1 MNANNSKISLFA
13 KSRHSH
19 GVKKF
24 WVLMFLCAQYNLSA
38 KLFRHCAN
46 FNHFYSSSPFL
57 SGSIFVSAIKEGVF
71 LGALQIPSQSSRQ
84 ILSSDFESTLI
95 SFMQRAIWLI
105 EVHVTLSPVGTGRKI
120 QKILNLSLCHVR
132 RRRTLYFLKNNRI
145 DQSCDFSTSLT
156 PPISFSPPGTLFGF
170 FPSKITN
177 RTLLTLNTPYS
188 RNLDL

>member
-1 MNANNSKISLFA
+1 MNAHNSKISLFV

-24 WVLMFLCAQYNLSA
+24 WVLMFQCAQYNLFG

-84 ILSSDFESTLI
+84 ILSSDFESTDFFYAKSTLANRG
-95 SFMQRAIWLI
+95 SCDS
-105 EVHVTLSPVGTGRKI
+105 VTSWNWSQNPE
-120 QKILNLSLCHVR
+120 NPEPLSLPCATKENIV
-132 RRRTLYFLKNNRI
+132 LLKKKQNRSI
-145 DQSCDFSTSLT
+145 V
-156 PPISFSPPGTLFGF
+156 
-170 FPSKITN
+170 
-177 RTLLTLNTPYS
+177 
-188 RNLDL
+188 

>member
-1 MNANNSKISLFA
+1 MNANNSKINLFA

-95 SFMQRAIWLI
+95 LFMQRAIWPI
-105 EVHVTLSPVGTGRKI
+105 EVHVTVSPVGTGRKI

-132 RRRTLYFLKNNRI
+132 RTRTLYFLKSRI

-156 PPISFSPPGTLFGF
+156 PPISFSSSWDSLWLLSQQNHQQNPPHPLH
-170 FPSKITN
+170 SI
-177 RTLLTLNTPYS
+177 L
-188 RNLDL
+188 

>member
-95 SFMQRAIWLI
+95 SFMQKQFGQSRFMW
-105 EVHVTLSPVGTGRKI
+105 
-120 QKILNLSLCHVR
+120 LCHQLELVAKSR
-132 RRRTLYFLKNNRI
+132 K
-145 DQSCDFSTSLT
+145 SWTSLFAMCYEGEHCT
-156 PPISFSPPGTLFGF
+156 SKKKHNRSIVRLFNQPDPSHQF
-170 FPSKITN
+170 FPSWDSLW
-177 RTLLTLNTPYS
+177 LLSQQNH
-188 RNLDL
+188 

>member
-1 MNANNSKISLFA
+1 
-13 KSRHSH
+13 
-19 GVKKF
+19 
-24 WVLMFLCAQYNLSA
+24 MFLCAQYNLSE
-38 KLFRHCAN
+38 KLFRHCVN

-120 QKILNLSLCHVR
+120 QKILNLSLVR

-170 FPSKITN
+170 FPSKITK
-177 RTLLTLNTPYS
+177 RPLLTLYTS
-188 RNLDL
+188 MLDLCLCTFCIY

>member
-156 PPISFSPPGTLFGF
+156 PPISFSSSWDSLW
-170 FPSKITN
+170 
-177 RTLLTLNTPYS
+177 LLSQQNHQQNSPQPLHS
-188 RNLDL
+188 IL